1 MLYENIKKILDTA
14 KEKDVDILVARE
26 MLIAENKEAEADF
39 ASACTV
45 ILGYYKFITACRRK
59 GDEETIKTL
68 CELFE
73 KGETKALTEL
83 VTKYL
88 AEE

>member
-1 MLYENIKKILDTA
+1 MLYENIKKILNCA

-26 MLIAENKEAEADF
+26 ILIAENKEAETELV
-39 ASACTV
+39 SACTI
-45 ILGYYKFITACRRK
+45 ILGYYNFITAGRRN
-59 GDEETIKTL
+59 GDEETIKKL